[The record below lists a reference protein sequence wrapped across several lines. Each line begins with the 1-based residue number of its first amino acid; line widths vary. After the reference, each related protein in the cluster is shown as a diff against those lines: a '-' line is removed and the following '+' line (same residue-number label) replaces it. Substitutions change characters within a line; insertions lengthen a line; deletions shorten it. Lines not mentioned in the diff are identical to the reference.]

1 MLRSPGMLRWMMVGR
16 ETRNSSSSLLVSSSV
31 DSGPERGRGLVGRPV
46 LLWDVS
52 LSDYHYDLATTRDG
66 FDPPAPLGTVPR
78 ALILLPAQ
86 DYLPAPE
93 PIDPARSTR
102 RLHPECVIVLFCF
115 FRQH

>member
-52 LSDYHYDLATTRDG
+52 LSPTTTMISL
-66 FDPPAPLGTVPR
+66 PPGTGS
-78 ALILLPAQ
+78 IHLLPSGQ
-86 DYLPAPE
+86 FPELSFCYPLKIISPLPSQ
-93 PIDPARSTR
+93 STR
-102 RLHPECVIVLFCF
+102 RGLRVVYILSA
-115 FRQH
+115 